1 MTACS
6 SKTSSVKNGDIV
18 VARINE
24 EVTVK
29 RFFKTKKNHL
39 IHLEP
44 ENSEYETIEIDLR
57 EDDFNIEGLSVGVLR
72 R

>member
-1 MTACS
+1 M
-6 SKTSSVKNGDIV
+6 KKLLLNVFLKQ
-18 VARINE
+18 
-24 EVTVK
+24 
-29 RFFKTKKNHL
+29 KNHL